1 MRTIK
6 DLHVPPTFPM
16 YLEPF
21 GDDELSMAARGALAT
36 IKAYR
41 TFYLDIGDE
50 FYEKNKGPIQE
61 LIKKGYMFTHKEF
74 GDDCDDPEV
83 DNPLLREI
91 SSTPYFMSDE
101 LSSKEYSKVLSDAMG
116 ISWKSSG
123 FCVHHINH
131 NRKDNSVE
139 NLLLLPVKLHR
150 KYHLLEQQTKK
161 LRDEFAFEGI
171 VKDIAFHKKTL
182 FAFIFTMADME
193 EMKKVQDNII
203 KTKEYCAANGKEF
216 DGRDMFIAG
225 NREILQKYQ

>member
-1 MRTIK
+1 MNIGQ
-6 DLHVPPTFPM
+6 LQVPRTFPM
-16 YLEPF
+16 FLEPF
-21 GDDELSMAARGALAT
+21 GDDSLSMAALGVLST
-36 IKAYR
+36 IRAHR
-41 TFYLDIGDE
+41 AFNSDVDDS
-50 FYEKNKGPIQE
+50 FYEAHKGAVQE
-61 LIKKGYMFTHKEF
+61 LIKKGYIFEHREF
-74 GDDCDDPEV
+74 GDDINDPEV

-101 LSSKEYSKVLSDAMG
+101 LSSKEYSKVLNDAMG
-116 ISWKSSG
+116 VSWKSSG

-150 KYHLLEQQTKK
+150 KYHLLEQQTRK

-182 FAFIFTMADME
+182 FAFIYTMADME

-203 KTKEYCAANGKEF
+203 KTKEYCATNGKEF